1 MVCKLYVYSNKVV
14 FRNTWDTILY
24 PLGWLEP
31 KHQIAIV
38 GEYVGQLEPSYTA
51 GQNAKWYNHFGK
63 QAGSSSND

>member
-14 FRNTWDTILY
+14 FRNTLDTILY

-51 GQNAKWYNHFGK
+51 GQNAK
-63 QAGSSSND
+63 